1 MVRHIIFDC
10 FGTLINTGD
19 GSIKAVEQ
27 ILSNVCSHEDTKE
40 FYAYWKKVKKQM
52 TDNSDFINEKTLF
65 KLSLEETFVHYG
77 ICANASEEVKPM
89 IQSLFAERLVFED
102 VKNVLNQLAEKGVDF
117 AIGSNT
123 DTDSLMYYL
132 KSNNLMFSHIY
143 TSENME
149 VYKPNPKFYETI
161 LDRSGWS
168 VDDCIFVGDS
178 YIDDVYGP
186 KTIGMRAVLLDR
198 RRMYHDMDLNPVPD
212 YIIHSLDELIN
223 IL

>member
-40 FYAYWKKVKKQM
+40 FYSYWKKVKKQM

-65 KLSLEETFVHYG
+65 ELSLEKTFANYG

-168 VDDCIFVGDS
+168 VGDCIFVGDS
-178 YIDDVYGP
+178 YTDDVYGP

-198 RRMYHDMDLNPVPD
+198 RRMYHHMDLNPVPD